1 MKKILSTILLLGV
14 ISVASAQHKGG
25 EDLFATVKKF
35 VSLGEHRTG
44 TKVDFA
50 TSQWLKTE
58 LDKIGFR
65 TEFVNFPV
73 NQFFFEGGNIVADNK
88 NLDVLPLWPVDP
100 KVNQSQKGILIDG
113 DKTTDVS
120 KLKGKL
126 VLTKLPISGG
136 ALNEA
141 IEKHLEKIIQAGAKG
156 IMAITPSNTG
166 EIVAHNTRE
175 DTKPWSIPVWQVA
188 SKDSTVFNDVIK
200 SGTEVAVTIK
210 GYSKPIQARNIVGK
224 IGNGKQYVVI
234 STPISGWYTCGGERG
249 PGLATWLSLAEW
261 VSKNR
266 SQFTD
271 YTFVF
276 TGNSG
281 HELDNLGALTFAE
294 KAAPKPEE
302 TRLWIHLGAAIAVR
316 GWKEENGFFI
326 HTDEVDANRGIYYDE
341 SVANTFEKAFANIK
355 ARKGKGTEANKATIK
370 AGGEGGLY
378 KEKGYKNLVSLA
390 YAHRYHHVKTDDENN
405 TSPAL
410 LLEVSNALKTFISD
424 ELKH

>member
-1 MKKILSTILLLGV
+1 MKKILSTILFLSV
-14 ISVASAQHKGG
+14 ISVASAQDKE
-25 EDLFATVKKF
+25 EDALFATVKKF
-35 VSLGEHRTG
+35 VALGEHRTG

-50 TSQWLKTE
+50 TSQWLKTA

-73 NQFFFEGGNIVADNK
+73 NQFFFEGGNIIADNK
-88 NLDVLPLWPVDP
+88 NLDALPLWPVDP

-113 DKTTDVS
+113 DRTTDIS

-126 VLTKLPISGG
+126 VLTTLPVSGG
-136 ALNEA
+136 ALSEA
-141 IEKHLEKIIQAGAKG
+141 IEKHFEKFIQAGAKG
-156 IMAITPSNTG
+156 IVAITPSNTG
-166 EIVAHNTRE
+166 EIIAHNTGE

-188 SKDSTVFNDVIK
+188 SKDSTVFNNAIK
-200 SGTEVAVTIK
+200 SGTEVSVTIK
-210 GYSKPIQARNIVGK
+210 GYSKAIQARNIVGK

-266 SQFTD
+266 SQFAD

-316 GWKEENGFFI
+316 GWKKEKGVFI
-326 HTDEVDANRGIYYDE
+326 QTDDVDANRGIYYDE
-341 SVANTFEKAFANIK
+341 SVANAFEKTFATIK
-355 ARKGKGTEANKATIK
+355 ARKGKGTETNKATIK

-378 KEKGYKNLVSLA
+378 KEKGYRNLVSLA

-410 LLEVSNALKTFISD
+410 LLEISNVLKTFISE